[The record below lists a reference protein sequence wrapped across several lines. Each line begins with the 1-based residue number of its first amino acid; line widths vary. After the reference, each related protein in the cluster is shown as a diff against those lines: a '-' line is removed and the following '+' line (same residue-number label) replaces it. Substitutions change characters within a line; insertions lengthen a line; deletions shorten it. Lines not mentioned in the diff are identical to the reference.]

1 MQESLHP
8 GIERR
13 RAIGPLRVLIAD
25 DEADT
30 VDTLSRLLRAEGHI
44 VHSAYTGKDV
54 LPAVRIFRPDA
65 IILDV
70 SIPQMSGYAVAQA
83 IRQTFTDV
91 RRPLLIAI
99 SGVWK
104 DFADR
109 RSQWSTRCCRS
120 SISRRSSASR
130 CLPSG
135 YAASSGWR
143 APAAPSAPCRSG
155 TACCPDA

>member
-70 SIPQMSGYAVAQA
+70 SLPQMSGYAVAQA

-91 RRPLLIAI
+91 RRPLLIAM

-109 RSQWSTRCCRS
+109 RIAEQVGFDHY
-120 SISRRSSASR
+120 
-130 CLPSG
+130 LEK
-135 YAASSGWR
+135 
-143 APAAPSAPCRSG
+143 PAD
-155 TACCPDA
+155 TAELLALLAQAKR

>member
-1 MQESLHP
+1 VQESLHP

-13 RAIGPLRVLIAD
+13 RTTGPLRVLIAD

-70 SIPQMSGYAVAQA
+70 SLPQMSGYAVAQA

-91 RRPLLIAI
+91 RRPLLIAM

-109 RSQWSTRCCRS
+109 RIAEQVGFDHY
-120 SISRRSSASR
+120 
-130 CLPSG
+130 LEK
-135 YAASSGWR
+135 
-143 APAAPSAPCRSG
+143 PAD
-155 TACCPDA
+155 TAELLALLATAKR

>member
-1 MQESLHP
+1 VQESLHP

-13 RAIGPLRVLIAD
+13 RTTGPLRVLIAD

-70 SIPQMSGYAVAQA
+70 SLPQMSGYAVAQA

-91 RRPLLIAI
+91 RRPLLIAM

-109 RSQWSTRCCRS
+109 RIAEQVGFDHY
-120 SISRRSSASR
+120 
-130 CLPSG
+130 LEK
-135 YAASSGWR
+135 
-143 APAAPSAPCRSG
+143 PADTAELLALLG
-155 TACCPDA
+155 TAKR

>member
-1 MQESLHP
+1 M
-8 GIERR
+8 
-13 RAIGPLRVLIAD
+13 LIAD

-70 SIPQMSGYAVAQA
+70 SLPQMSGYAVAQA

-91 RRPLLIAI
+91 RRPLLIAM

-109 RSQWSTRCCRS
+109 RIAEQVGFDHY
-120 SISRRSSASR
+120 
-130 CLPSG
+130 LEK
-135 YAASSGWR
+135 
-143 APAAPSAPCRSG
+143 PADTAELLALLG
-155 TACCPDA
+155 TAKR

>member
-13 RAIGPLRVLIAD
+13 RTTGPLRVLIAD

-70 SIPQMSGYAVAQA
+70 SLPQMSGYAVAQA

-91 RRPLLIAI
+91 RRPLLIAM

-109 RSQWSTRCCRS
+109 RIAEQVGFDHY
-120 SISRRSSASR
+120 
-130 CLPSG
+130 LEK
-135 YAASSGWR
+135 
-143 APAAPSAPCRSG
+143 PADTAELLALLG
-155 TACCPDA
+155 TAKR

>member
-1 MQESLHP
+1 MAHESVQLP
-8 GIERR
+8 FERR
-13 RAIGPLRVLIAD
+13 QAGSALRVLIVD
-25 DEADT
+25 DDADT
-30 VDTLSRLLRAEGHI
+30 VDTLAKLVRAAGHI
-44 VHSAYTGKDV
+44 VQTAYGGKDV

-83 IRQTFTDV
+83 IRQSFADM

-109 RSQWSTRCCRS
+109 RIAEQVGFDHYLAKPADPAELLALL
-120 SISRRSSASR
+120 SSAR
-130 CLPSG
+130 
-135 YAASSGWR
+135 
-143 APAAPSAPCRSG
+143 
-155 TACCPDA
+155 